1 MSFYLKQI
9 VTKLTPSAKECLD
22 SAINLAISRHHFE
35 VDTIHL
41 INSLMNHSKQ
51 LIERL
56 SAEALFQPSFVIRV
70 IEKELEL
77 LQRGNLNDPVFS
89 EALVSFFEKAWLHAS
104 TRWSCSRLDVP
115 ALFAAILYADTTLIS
130 DEVRHNLNC
139 QKEFAE
145 NILKEACTEINNINF
160 IKNVSSSTVL
170 DKYTKNLSK
179 LAKNGKID
187 PVIGREKEIRQ
198 LIDVLLRRRQN
209 NPILTGDPGV
219 GKTCIVEGL
228 ALRIQEAKVPEILVN
243 AEILTLDL
251 TALLAGAS
259 VKGEFEN
266 RFQNLLKEIEKKDK
280 TIILFIDEAHTLIG
294 AGGMPGQTDAANLL
308 KPVLARGALRIV
320 AATTWSEYK
329 KYFEKDAALARRFQA
344 IKVCEPDNST
354 ASAMVRALIPVMTNH
369 HNVSITE
376 SAIKAATNLSSRYIS
391 GRKLPDK
398 AVSLLDTAC
407 AHVALSQVH
416 TPKEIEN
423 IYAHLNQQLVE
434 LSALEDDDILRRQQ
448 LGDSINNL
456 NDKLSLLEP
465 TWKYQLDLVN
475 KIKECRD
482 FNQLILYRKELNQ
495 SHRNV
500 APMVF
505 ERVDDTCIADVV
517 SEWTGI
523 PLGTVLETEK
533 QKIQE
538 LLPRLQQRIIGQDHA
553 LSVFASQIEICQAKL
568 NDYNKPNGV
577 YLLAGP
583 SGVGKTETA
592 HALADL
598 VYGGINNLITINMS
612 EFQEAHSISG
622 LKGSPP
628 GYIGFGQGGTLTE
641 SVKRNPYSVILLD
654 EIEKAHP
661 DVIEIFYQVF
671 DKGVMEDAEGQLI
684 NFRNTFI
691 IMTSNLAS
699 SQLMAA
705 WDSGEKSIN
714 NIVDLIQPIFNE
726 FFQPAFMG
734 RVNLIP
740 FMPLTHTSLKKIIKI
755 KINNICQRVRDTT
768 NQTIQ
773 VNYKESVVNWVM
785 NNCKY
790 TQSGARDIDVIL
802 NRKILPLLARQVYY
816 SNTNKRN
823 ESIELFIKN
832 NNIAIV
838 SRLNGDKLL

>member
-22 SAINLAISRHHFE
+22 SAVNLAVSKNHFE

-41 INSLMNHSKQ
+41 INSLINHSK
-51 LIERL
+51 LLMEKL
-56 SAEALFQPSFVIRV
+56 STEALFQPSLVIKA
-70 IEKELEL
+70 IESELEL
-77 LQRGNLNDPVFS
+77 LQRGNLNVPVFS
-89 EALVSFFEKAWLHAS
+89 ESLVSFFEKAWLHAS
-104 TRWSCSRLDVP
+104 TRWSCSCLDIPV
-115 ALFAAILYADTTLIS
+115 LFATILHIDDALIS
-130 DEVRHNLNC
+130 DKVRHSLNC

-145 NILKEACTEINNINF
+145 NLLKDACTETNGINNNDL
-160 IKNVSSSTVL
+160 SSSTAL
-170 DKYTKNLSK
+170 GKYTKNLSK
-179 LAKNGKID
+179 LAKEGKID

-198 LIDVLLRRRQN
+198 LIDILLRRRQN
-209 NPILTGDPGV
+209 NPVLTGEPGV

-228 ALRIQEAKVPEILVN
+228 ALRIQEGKIPEVLIN
-243 AEILTLDL
+243 AEVLTLDL
-251 TALLAGAS
+251 TSLLAGAS
-259 VKGEFEN
+259 VKGEFEK
-266 RFQNLLKEIEKKDK
+266 RFQNLLNEIGKKDK
-280 TIILFIDEAHTLIG
+280 TVILFIDEAHTLIG
-294 AGGMPGQTDAANLL
+294 AGGLIGQTDAANLL
-308 KPVLARGALRIV
+308 KPVLARGELRVI

-329 KYFEKDAALARRFQA
+329 KYFEKDAALARRFQI
-344 IKVCEPDNST
+344 IKVCEPDSET
-354 ASAMVRALIPVMTNH
+354 ASAMVRALIPAMTKH

-376 SAIKAATNLSSRYIS
+376 SAIKAATNLSSRYIP

-407 AHVALSQVH
+407 AHVALSHVH

-423 IYAHLNQQLVE
+423 IYAHLDRQLAE
-434 LSALEDDDILRRQQ
+434 LAALEDDDIIRRQQ
-448 LGDSINNL
+448 LNDSINNL
-456 NDKLSLLEP
+456 NNKLSLLEP

-475 KIKECRD
+475 KIKECQD
-482 FNQLILYRKELNQ
+482 LNKLILYRKELNH
-495 SHRNV
+495 SHRSV
-500 APMVF
+500 ATMVF
-505 ERVDDTCIADVV
+505 DRVDDTCIADVV

-523 PLGTVLETEK
+523 PLGTVLETERK
-533 QKIQE
+533 KTQE

-553 LSVFASQIEICQAKL
+553 LSLIVSQIEICQAKL
-568 NDYNKPNGV
+568 NERNKPNGV

-628 GYIGFGQGGTLTE
+628 GYIGFGHGGILTE
-641 SVKRNPYSVILLD
+641 GVKRNPYSVILLD

-661 DVIEIFYQVF
+661 DVIELFYQVF
-671 DKGVMEDAEGQLI
+671 DKGIMEDAEGQLI

-699 SQLMAA
+699 HQLMAA
-705 WDSGEKSIN
+705 WESGEKSTD
-714 NIVDLIQPIFNE
+714 NIVDLIFPIFYD

-740 FMPLTHTSLKKIIKI
+740 FMPLTHSSLKKIIKN
-755 KINNICQRVRDTT
+755 KINEICQRVEEAI
-768 NQTIQ
+768 NKKIQ

-790 TQSGARDIDVIL
+790 SQRGAREIDMIL
-802 NRKILPLLARQVYY
+802 NRNVLPLLANYISY
-816 SNTNKRN
+816 NDFNNIN
-823 ESIELFIKN
+823 ESIELFVKDEK
-832 NNIAIV
+832 IAIA
-838 SRLNGDKLL
+838 SRFNEDRQR